1 MPLQSGDVLRTTEN
15 GKAAISF
22 TPERTR
28 LALGPGTELEVL
40 GPSRGK
46 RLRLGSGKLEASV
59 ARQRPFRPLVITTPQ
74 AEARVVGTEFS
85 LLAAEDATRLEVTEG
100 QVRLTRLGDAASV
113 EVTAGHYAVAGAR
126 DVLTPLPLTGS
137 LFREYWTNIPGNS
150 WTYLITQ
157 TNYPDRPDGWEIVTN
172 LAVLEMPANWADN
185 YGQRL
190 RGYLHPPQTGT
201 YTFWIAARDD
211 ASLWLSPDG
220 HPEHEVQMAHSR
232 SAAPR
237 AWEADPAQQSASVE
251 LIAGRTYYFE
261 VLQKAGVGDDSLA
274 VAWQGPGRQREVIPI
289 KFVSPVKPKS
299 KGREP

>member
-1 MPLQSGDVLRTTEN
+1 MCLVLIVGVGSWWFGPTVGKPVLAEIQGPGLSLERAGQQLSAREDMPLQSGDVLRTTEN

-157 TNYPDRPDGWEIVTN
+157 TNYPKPAGWMGN
-172 LAVLEMPANWADN
+172 
-185 YGQRL
+185 R
-190 RGYLHPPQTGT
+190 
-201 YTFWIAARDD
+201 
-211 ASLWLSPDG
+211 
-220 HPEHEVQMAHSR
+220 
-232 SAAPR
+232 
-237 AWEADPAQQSASVE
+237 
-251 LIAGRTYYFE
+251 GRTLPCSRCRPTGPTITASGC
-261 VLQKAGVGDDSLA
+261 VVTCIPHKLA
-274 VAWQGPGRQREVIPI
+274 RIRSGLPQGMMPRCG
-289 KFVSPVKPKS
+289 
-299 KGREP
+299 